1 MTRLAVVLFNLGGP
15 DGPDA
20 VRPFLFNLFR
30 DKAIIGAP
38 APVRYPLAA
47 FISATRAK
55 GARAN
60 YALMG
65 GGSPLL
71 PETRKQAEAL
81 QTELVRRRPGDEVR
95 VFVSMRYWK
104 PFAAQTALEVSEFA
118 PDEVVLLPLYPQF
131 STTTTE
137 SSIKD
142 WSKAYQGP
150 GRSRTICC
158 YPVSDGLAEA
168 HARAIRGV
176 WEAAG
181 RPAGLRL
188 LFSAHGLPER
198 VVAGGDPYQAQ
209 VEATASAV
217 AAHLPE
223 FTDWR
228 ISYQSRV
235 GPLKWIGPST
245 DDEIRL
251 AGAEGVGVLVSPIAF
266 VSEHV
271 ETLVEL
277 DHEYAEL
284 AHEAGCP
291 VWLRAPAPGTDP
303 GFISAL
309 AGAVG
314 TALERE
320 GGVAPDGNWSCAA
333 VHGRCPC
340 LEKTAGARR

>member
-81 QTELVRRRPGDEVR
+81 QAELVRRRPGDEVR

-104 PFAAQTALEVSEFA
+104 PFAAQTAREVFAFA

-137 SSIKD
+137 SSLKD
-142 WSKAYQGP
+142 WDKAYQGP
-150 GRSRTICC
+150 GRSRTVCC

-209 VEATASAV
+209 VEATAAAV

-223 FTDWR
+223 FMDWK

-314 TALERE
+314 TALQRE